1 MNYLLLSLSHFYI
14 KWSPREDGVITYTAR
29 DRKFVLKKMLEAAE
43 TIVGWDWINWR
54 EYSLDLKQG
63 LTTKSSKKKPGCL
76 QWLEVVAD

>member
-1 MNYLLLSLSHFYI
+1 MSYLLFSLSHFYI
-14 KWSPREDGVITYTAR
+14 KWSPRENGVIPYTGR

-63 LTTKSSKKKPGCL
+63 LTTKFSRKSLGVSS
-76 QWLEVVAD
+76 D